1 MCIRDSKR
9 HRFVKDFLT
18 SPIGGS
24 IGFGGSVGFHLESLP
39 QDASFRSY
47 HRVKIDDGTSLMLM
61 DAPPLKENV
70 AEFIAIAN
78 FLKKH
83 GLNSPKIYAKE
94 MVQGFVLMQDFG
106 DILLKTYLEEE
117 PSQEAR
123 LYKNAVDVLLH
134 LHKINRYDEV
144 ATKSIG
150 QGGGNIGGKRLKQL
164 MPSPAI
170 ADSNALISDAT
181 VVDDGLACHEIAKY
195 YDELELLRELE
206 IFTEW
211 SGHDFSATQ
220 IDEFWQFWHKTLARL
235 SILQQKLPQVLVLR
249 DYHAENLMFLGND
262 ADNSDDLD
270 NSGDANGAR
279 LSMLGLLDF
288 QDALIGNP
296 AYDLASLLQDAR
308 RSITKNL
315 GEQMQAYYISQANFS
330 TQQAEIFKEC
340 YNILALQRNLKI
352 IGIFH
357 RLHKRDGKSKYLALL
372 PRVFQ
377 YFTYLPASYKQS
389 MPNCLKTYLSLA

>member
-18 SPIGGS
+18 SPT
-24 IGFGGSVGFHLESLP
+24 GGSVGFGASMGFRLKSLP

-70 AEFIAIAN
+70 AEFITIAN
-78 FLKKH
+78 FLKKY
-83 GLNSPKIYAKE
+83 GLNSPKIYAEE
-94 MVQGFVLMQDFG
+94 MVHGFVLMQDFG

-117 PSQEAR
+117 PSQEIR

-134 LHKINRYDEV
+134 LHKINLYDEV
-144 ATKSIG
+144 VTQPIG
-150 QGGGNIGGKRLKQL
+150 QGGDNIGDKRFRQL

-181 VVDDGLACHEIAKY
+181 MVDDGVECNQIAKY

-211 SGHDFSATQ
+211 SSHDFSATQ

-235 SILQQKLPQVLVLR
+235 SILQQKLSQVLVLR
-249 DYHAENLMFLGND
+249 DYHAENLMFLGDD
-262 ADNSDDLD
+262 AD

-315 GEQMQAYYISQANFS
+315 GEQMQSYYISQANFS